1 MSVIGATLQE
11 INLFIEDFQK
21 EETIAGRF
29 QVNDKITKLFKQIF
43 DRSDWAS
50 EIDAIYETMDR
61 WTFAQSQLVG
71 VLNEMSMNI
80 LANSTA

>member
-1 MSVIGATLQE
+1 MSAINATLRE
-11 INLFIEDFQK
+11 IDLFIEDFQK
-21 EETIAGRF
+21 EETLAGRF
-29 QVNDKITKLFKQIF
+29 NVNDKITKLFKQIF
-43 DRSDWAS
+43 DRSDWLP
-50 EIDAIYETMDR
+50 EVDAIYETMDR